1 MMEDPEVLH
10 INDTQERLV
19 RANSWYHSRMDQL
32 DINETLA
39 LLDVQRA
46 YEAKYLPIGDKYWGA
61 RNSIIDMINEIKS
74 QARVKYKEATG
85 QESPKHFIS
94 NKTRSYL
101 QRSIIF
107 SSSRLK

>member
-74 QARVKYKEATG
+74 QARVKYKETT
-85 QESPKHFIS
+85 EV
-94 NKTRSYL
+94 
-101 QRSIIF
+101 IF
-107 SSSRLK
+107 KDQLSLVLLD

>member
-1 MMEDPEVLH
+1 MEDPEVLH